1 MYINMSSVSNT
12 GAVFVRNYLHREW
25 KHEKKQT
32 YWTLVPN
39 ETNLNHVLILY
50 QFADDLEI
58 ELFRGLQLIF
68 EVRIHEEHP
77 YKPPSVLVF
86 TPNVRMKLHESICI
100 DGLTAWHPENWRIIT
115 TMNSIIERFASAFI
129 DTVNV
134 KTGAGF
140 DYATDEKIAEY
151 VRKSKAWNMEHY
163 PEIVAQFNEQC
174 IIANTVVSEE
184 PAPKPKKPDPTD
196 EDFEYEYS
204 DDDDEEAD

>member
-1 MYINMSSVSNT
+1 MTSMSNT
-12 GAVFVRNYLHREW
+12 GAVFVRNYLSREW

-32 YWTLVPN
+32 FWTLMPN
-39 ETNLNHVLILY
+39 EANLNYVLILY
-50 QFADDLEI
+50 QFSDDLEI

-86 TPNVRMKLHESICI
+86 TPNGRMKLHESICI
-100 DGLTAWHPENWRIIT
+100 DGLTAWHPESWRIIT
-115 TMNSIIERFASAFI
+115 TMQSIIERFASAFI
-129 DTVNV
+129 DVVNV

-151 VRKSKAWNMEHY
+151 VRKSKEWNLEHY

-174 IIANTVVSEE
+174 IVARTVVSEE
-184 PAPKPKKPDPTD
+184 PTPKPKKSVPTD
-196 EDFEYEYS
+196 EEFEYEYS
-204 DDDDEEAD
+204 DDEEAESD